1 MKNEVEPHA
10 RGAAKFGAFFLRHAS
25 ATHLPTCPRHT
36 RPNRQSPAQAKQA
49 RSLKNLRH
57 DARQFST
64 MKPLS
69 FNTRR
74 GSNRSRPPSIR
85 ACWKGII
92 QLAIVGILSTYA
104 VGMWLG
110 LRYALYSSDYET
122 DTGGDQLVNNIK
134 AIAILGE
141 RNSGTRWLWTHLN
154 ECFNH
159 SIPVKRELVRYK
171 HWFQSPDCNTSKIAQ
186 NTLVLTIFR
195 NVYEWVEAMRKTP
208 HHASNHL
215 WLDWKTFVTRPW
227 TMERTGGDLFLAN
240 QTGRICQ
247 EGFHYHEVV
256 SCLKRPLPDEYWQGR
271 NHSFSERQPFYE
283 LRLDGSG
290 KPYTNIL
297 ALRAAK
303 IRNFLSTADFE
314 KVSALWILRYEDLIK
329 QGTSNLI
336 QKLEAATGT
345 SARCIPFEAQGD
357 RHRRQLDMGMI
368 KWLMKHVDWEA
379 ESLIGYHK

>member
-1 MKNEVEPHA
+1 
-10 RGAAKFGAFFLRHAS
+10 
-25 ATHLPTCPRHT
+25 
-36 RPNRQSPAQAKQA
+36 
-49 RSLKNLRH
+49 
-57 DARQFST
+57 
-64 MKPLS
+64 MKPLP
-69 FNTRR
+69 FNTGRV
-74 GSNRSRPPSIR
+74 STRSRPTSIR
-85 ACWKGII
+85 ACWKGIL

-110 LRYALYSSDYET
+110 LRYALYPSDYEA
-122 DTGGDQLVNNIK
+122 DTGGDQPVNIIK

-171 HWFQSPDCNTSKIAQ
+171 HWFQSPHYNTSKIAEG
-186 NTLVLTIFR
+186 TLVLTIFR

-256 SCLKRPLPDEYWQGR
+256 SCLKRPLPDEYWEGR
-271 NHSFSERQPFYE
+271 NHSYSERQPFYE

-290 KPYTNIL
+290 EPYANVL

-303 IRNFLSTADFE
+303 IRNFLSTSEYDN
-314 KVSALWILRYEDLIK
+314 VSALWILRYEDLIK
-329 QGTSNLI
+329 QGTSKLI
-336 QKLEAATGT
+336 EKLEAATGT
-345 SARCIPFEAQGD
+345 SARCTCIESQGD